1 MHSTAP
7 FSLNTQKY
15 LNRFDEI
22 LAEMV
27 RGMTQVKPTDSISE
41 TFILQMIPHHRAAI
55 AMSENLLQ
63 YTTLIPLQTI
73 AQGIIREQTQS
84 ISDMQVALPVCAA
97 CRSAPSERSQ
107 YNQRFRAIV
116 RTMVD
121 GMRNAR
127 RTNDI
132 DADFM
137 REMIPHHEGALRMCE
152 NVRRF
157 RICPELQPITQAILV
172 SQRAGIRQME
182 ALLRQIRG

>member
-1 MHSTAP
+1 MQNFAS

-22 LAEMV
+22 LEQMV
-27 RGMTQVKPTDSISE
+27 REMTQVKPADSISE

-73 AQGIIREQTQS
+73 AQGIIRDQTQS
-84 ISDMQVALPVCAA
+84 IADMQAALPVCGA
-97 CRSAPSERSQ
+97 CRNSPSERSQ
-107 YNQRFRAIV
+107 YSQRFRAIV

-132 DADFM
+132 DANFI

-157 RICPELQPITQAILV
+157 RICPELQSITQAILV

-182 ALLRQIRG
+182 ALLRSIGG